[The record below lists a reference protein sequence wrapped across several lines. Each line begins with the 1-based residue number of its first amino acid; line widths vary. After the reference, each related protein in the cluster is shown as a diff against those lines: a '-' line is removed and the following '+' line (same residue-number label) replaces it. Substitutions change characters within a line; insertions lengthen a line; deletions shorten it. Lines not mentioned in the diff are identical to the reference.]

1 VTNSGNKIDL
11 YSYMKI
17 FSSKYRIHVISS
29 IFIFLMIFTILFYSQ
44 VMDISIPFP
53 DIQSDTSQNLILTK
67 KETIYIGIISRY
79 PPEIIYKGYQP
90 IMDYLNTTTEYHFEL
105 KLSNSYQETV
115 EQLTNNEV
123 AGAFL
128 GTYLYI
134 RAHEQFGVKCILIP
148 LNENLESVS
157 SSAVIVKNGSGINF
171 IKDLRGKKLALP
183 SSESFSGKWFTGYEL
198 QNNGLNIGDLD
209 SISYFDHHQTVIYQL
224 LKNHFDVGVV
234 KERIARE
241 YEKKGIVIIKSSE
254 KIPGPPFVV
263 PKNDNQKI
271 TSIIKNA
278 FLKIDVRNPYYKEI
292 LTGWDSEYSHGF
304 VEASD
309 DDFDNVRKILSLS
322 KIPQ

>member
-1 VTNSGNKIDL
+1 MKNSGNIFEL
-11 YSYMKI
+11 YSAMKI
-17 FSSKYRIHVISS
+17 FTNKYRIHVIISS
-29 IFIFLMIFTILFYSQ
+29 LFFLMFFSFLFYSR

-53 DIQSDTSQNLILTK
+53 DISANNSDKILPSA

-90 IMDYLNTTTEYHFEL
+90 IMDYLNNSTEYNFEL
-105 KLSNSYQETV
+105 KLSGSYQETV
-115 EQLTNNEV
+115 EQLARNEV

-134 RAHEQFGVKCILIP
+134 RAHDQFGIKCILKP

-157 SSAVIVKNGSGINF
+157 SAAVIVKKGSGINH

-198 QNNGLNIGDLD
+198 NKYGLNLSDLD

-234 KERIARE
+234 KERIAKE

-263 PKNDNQKI
+263 PKNDNPKI
-271 TSIIKNA
+271 TSIIKDA
-278 FLKIDVRNPYYKEI
+278 FLKIDIHNPYYKEI
-292 LTGWDSEYSHGF
+292 LTDWDSEYSHGF

-309 DDFDNVRKILSLS
+309 DDFENVRKILSLI
-322 KIPQ
+322 KIPK